1 MRATHRAVIGGSRL
15 LVVQLLEIISSGG
28 VATSPS
34 RRKRRRKE
42 GERERKMERKIREN
56 REITNFRGGD
66 FFTRTSWNK
75 LEQVGSSQ
83 QVEKGSRGGRGVGG
97 EGGGREGS
105 LCRGREFEERKILP
119 LPCFS
124 VSHKTHARAH
134 SYAYTVSPLY
144 RISISYTCLY
154 ITFFLL
160 FFLLHRRI
168 AGRLSC
174 RYNIPR
180 KNFPSSLCT
189 KTP

>member
-1 MRATHRAVIGGSRL
+1 M
-15 LVVQLLEIISSGG
+15 
-28 VATSPS
+28 ATSPS

-42 GERERKMERKIREN
+42 RERERKMERKIREN

-75 LEQVGSSQ
+75 LEVHNKLRKG
-83 QVEKGSRGGRGVGG
+83 VEEEEGWGGR
-97 EGGGREGS
+97 GGREGS
-105 LCRGREFEERKILP
+105 LCTGREFEERKILP

-124 VSHKTHARAH
+124 VSHRTHARAH

>member
-1 MRATHRAVIGGSRL
+1 M
-15 LVVQLLEIISSGG
+15 
-28 VATSPS
+28 ATSPS

-56 REITNFRGGD
+56 REITNFPGRR
-66 FFTRTSWNK
+66 FFHSNK
-75 LEQVGSSQ
+75 LDQVGSSQ

-97 EGGGREGS
+97 GEGEG
-105 LCRGREFEERKILP
+105 ERDHYARVASSKNEKFFPSPVFLSRIEHTRAHAHTRAHIHTHIPYIPP
-119 LPCFS
+119 LPNLYLLYLS
-124 VSHKTHARAH
+124 VYNVLS
-134 SYAYTVSPLY
+134 
-144 RISISYTCLY
+144 
-154 ITFFLL
+154 L